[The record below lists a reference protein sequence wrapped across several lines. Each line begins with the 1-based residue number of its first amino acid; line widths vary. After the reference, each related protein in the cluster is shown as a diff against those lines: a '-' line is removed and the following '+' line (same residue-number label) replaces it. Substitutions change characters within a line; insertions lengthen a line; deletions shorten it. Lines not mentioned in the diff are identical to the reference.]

1 MGRLFSKFFIG
12 GIAGL
17 LAWLIC
23 EPSAPRTIQAYSS
36 SNWEMTFVAVMGAF
50 IGMAVGGL
58 DGFTRGGK
66 RHTMMGVVLGAIF
79 GAVGITFGH
88 GIGSSVVVAIFH
100 HQIFSENYNML
111 GQIPARFLVFAIIGA
126 CLGAAIG
133 ASSLTLKRVVQGAI
147 GGAIG
152 GGIAGISFD
161 IIGSVFG
168 QLILQTRGQSSGEVG
183 GPGRAALAVLMGAAI
198 GLFIGL
204 VERYSRSAWL
214 RLSLG
219 RNEGKE
225 WSIDSAQTFIG
236 RSEGAQVPLFGDAQ
250 VAPIHCS
257 IVKQG
262 PNYILTDGGSPIGT
276 MVNGQIVHGGSVGL
290 LHGSAIQVGSFT
302 LQFLLK
308 NQPAPAAVAE
318 AYRGQAYP
326 MGGMPGYPAQPG
338 GMQPGPMPHAPM
350 QPGPMQPGPM
360 QPQPGPYGQPMPG
373 PSMPTQMY
381 APAQP
386 SQPTM
391 AYGAGAMGGFVL
403 VGVDGPLIGQRF
415 PVQGALELGRE
426 GQGVR
431 MNNDVNASRRHATVS
446 PAVGG
451 LMVQDLGSTN
461 GTFVNGQRVSQANAV
476 PGDMIKVGSTVFRV
490 ETA

>member
-36 SNWEMTFVAVMGAF
+36 SNWENTFVMILGAI
-50 IGMAVGGL
+50 IGAAVGGL

-66 RHTMMGVVLGAIF
+66 RHTMMGIVLGLIF

-88 GIGSSVVVAIFH
+88 GIGSAAVLAIFH
-100 HQIFSENYNML
+100 RPIFSENYDML
-111 GQIPARFLVFAIIGA
+111 GQIPARFLVFAILGA

-133 ASSLTLKRVVQGAI
+133 ASSLTMKRIAQGAI

-161 IIGSVFG
+161 VIGSVFG

-183 GPGRAALAVLMGAAI
+183 GPGRAALAILLGAAI

-225 WSIDSAQTFIG
+225 WSIDTAQTFIG
-236 RSEGAQVPLFGDAQ
+236 RSEGAQVPLFGDPQ

-276 MVNGQIVHGGSVGL
+276 MVNGQIIHGGSVGL
-290 LHGSAIQVGSFT
+290 LQGSVIQVGSFT

-308 NQPAPAAVAE
+308 NQPAPAMPAE
-318 AYRGQAYP
+318 AYRGQAFP
-326 MGGMPGYPAQPG
+326 MGGMPGYPS
-338 GMQPGPMPHAPM
+338 QPGPMPPGSMQPNPGQPM
-350 QPGPMQPGPM
+350 QPGPMA
-360 QPQPGPYGQPMPG
+360 PQPGPYGQPTPG

-391 AYGAGAMGGFVL
+391 VYGAGAMSGYVL
-403 VGVDGPLIGQRF
+403 VGIDGPMIGQRF
-415 PVQGALELGRE
+415 PVQGPLEMGRE

-431 MNNDVNASRRHATVS
+431 MTNDANASRRHATVS

-451 LMVQDLGSTN
+451 LVVQDLGSTN
-461 GTFVNGQRVSQANAV
+461 GTFVNGQRVSQANAG